1 VHENLNGNH
10 ILLLRIFLAQAA
22 CADWSEKIGKMYLV
36 PVCSAGAGHLL
47 WTSIPMLLSVTTQEI
62 KSVSSYIMENSET
75 DRQARDGQV
84 GLSRT

>member
-36 PVCSAGAGHLL
+36 PVCSAGAGHRL

-84 GLSRT
+84 GMSRT